1 MTSKDLA
8 KKALGHLQGHT
19 DQLYA
24 WQARSS
30 FQNGEEAHELANIL
44 QQLQRVLME
53 MQELVAQLAKEGG
66 E

>member
-8 KKALGHLQGHT
+8 KKALGHLQGHIER
-19 DQLYA
+19 LYT

-44 QQLQRVLME
+44 QQMQQELLE
-53 MQELVAQLAKEGG
+53 LQELVAQLEMEGG
-66 E
+66 Q